1 MVNHNGSF
9 FRLNSYEDPFFQD
22 PNQLQALLSV
32 YPWHIDTLLQMA
44 AIYQQQGG
52 RSSRIKSICI
62 STANLIP
69 LQTSVLRRITAK
81 EQCLPSTELSC
92 PASA

>member
-1 MVNHNGSF
+1 MVSFLKQVLVGRVEIAGS
-9 FRLNSYEDPFFQD
+9 SSD

-52 RSSRIKSICI
+52 KLGDC
-62 STANLIP
+62 ST
-69 LQTSVLRRITAK
+69 LREESAEDRPSLRHRCSCRLLRASNV
-81 EQCLPSTELSC
+81 CL
-92 PASA
+92 

>member
-1 MVNHNGSF
+1 MVNHNRNF
-9 FRLNSYEDPFFQD
+9 FRPDSYGDLFFPD

-52 RSSRIKSICI
+52 RSR
-62 STANLIP
+62 
-69 LQTSVLRRITAK
+69 
-81 EQCLPSTELSC
+81 
-92 PASA
+92 

>member
-1 MVNHNGSF
+1 MCV
-9 FRLNSYEDPFFQD
+9 D

-52 RSSRIKSICI
+52 ERGVRPVF
-62 STANLIP
+62 ARALY
-69 LQTSVLRRITAK
+69 
-81 EQCLPSTELSC
+81 
-92 PASA
+92 